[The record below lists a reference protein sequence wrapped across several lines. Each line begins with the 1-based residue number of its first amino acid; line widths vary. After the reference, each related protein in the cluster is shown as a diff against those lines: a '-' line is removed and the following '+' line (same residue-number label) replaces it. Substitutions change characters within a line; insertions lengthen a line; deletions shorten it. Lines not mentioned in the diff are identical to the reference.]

1 MSITL
6 SKALIAVSTTVFNV
20 SWLSTS
26 KLPKQREA
34 RLQTTKSPHFV
45 FSTIISSPSFD
56 LIEVFQFRLLHL
68 YFEQFQYK
76 G

>member
-26 KLPKQREA
+26 KLPKQSEA

-56 LIEVFQFRLLHL
+56 LIEVFSISPIALVF
-68 YFEQFQYK
+68 
-76 G
+76 